1 MLSLGAKLTP
11 EQRLQ
16 KATSDIMGHERY
28 AALGGV
34 LMIGESGIKEDADCP
49 TAYTNGK
56 DCYYGR
62 SFVEGLTDA
71 QLRFLV
77 LHENFHKM
85 YRHLI
90 TWQHL
95 RKKCATTA
103 NVAMDYV
110 INAEIVNEN
119 SDGFATMIDGGCHDP
134 KYLGWDTAKVFND
147 IYDGQDKPK
156 NDPRGKPN
164 DDDDGESTNFD
175 EHGWDEAEDMT
186 PEEQNELEREIDENL
201 RQGEITAGKLGNGAK
216 RDLSEILSP
225 PVNWREVLKQFTY
238 SNCSGS
244 DYSTYAKRNRR
255 FIDEDIIRPSGV
267 SDTIDGIVVGGDM
280 SGSIGNREQSIIKGG
295 VKDCAEMVRPQWLRM
310 LYWDTRVV
318 GDETYTIDELDD
330 FVSRTKPVGGG
341 GTDVECVPKYIE
353 DKKITPQAAII
364 ITDGD
369 LYRGWGKWDCPVLW
383 VIIDNKHA
391 TPNVGQVVH
400 VNSKDL

>member
-16 KATSDIMGHERY
+16 KVTSDIMGHERY

-34 LMIGESGIKEDADCP
+34 LMIGESGIKEDDECA

-77 LHENFHKM
+77 LHENYHKM

-90 TWQHL
+90 TWLHL
-95 RKKCATTA
+95 AKKCARTA
-103 NVAMDYV
+103 NMAMDYV

-119 SDGFATMIDGGCHDP
+119 PDGFAVMIEGGCYDR

-147 IYDGQDKPK
+147 IYDGQD
-156 NDPRGKPN
+156 
-164 DDDDGESTNFD
+164 DDGQGGGQGTSID
-175 EHGWDEAEDMT
+175 KHDWDAAQDMT
-186 PEEQNELEREIDENL
+186 AEEQNELVREIDENL
-201 RQGEITAGKLGNGAK
+201 RQGQITAGKLGNGAS
-216 RDLSEILSP
+216 RDFSDILETKIDWNAKLQQWISA
-225 PVNWREVLKQFTY
+225 T
-238 SNCSGS
+238 CSGS

-255 FIDEDIIRPSGV
+255 FMDSDVILPSGV

-295 VKDCAEMVRPQWLRM
+295 VKECAEMVKPQWLRM
-310 LYWDTRVV
+310 LYWDTQVV
-318 GDETYTIDELDD
+318 GDETYTIDGLDE

-341 GTDVECVPKYIE
+341 GTDVECVPRYMQN
-353 DKKITPQAAII
+353 KKIKPQAAII
-364 ITDGD
+364 ITDGY
-369 LYRGWGKWDCPVLW
+369 LYGGWGKWDCPVLW
-383 VIIDNKHA
+383 VIIDNKQA
-391 TPNVGQVVH
+391 IPNVGQVIH
-400 VNSKDL
+400 VNSNDL

>member
-34 LMIGESGIKEDADCP
+34 LMIGESGIKEDDECA

-77 LHENFHKM
+77 LHENYHKM

-90 TWQHL
+90 TWLHL
-95 RKKCATTA
+95 AKKCKQTA
-103 NVAMDYV
+103 NMAMDYV

-119 SDGFATMIDGGCHDP
+119 PDGFAVMIEGGCYDR

-147 IYDGQDKPK
+147 IYDGQGGGQG
-156 NDPRGKPN
+156 NGQ
-164 DDDDGESTNFD
+164 STGID
-175 EHGWDEAEDMT
+175 EHDWDAAQDMT
-186 PEEQNELEREIDENL
+186 AEEQNELVREIDENL
-201 RQGEITAGKLGNGAK
+201 RQGQITAGKLGNGAS
-216 RDLSEILSP
+216 RDFSDILTP
-225 PVNWREVLKQFTY
+225 PVNWREVLKQFAYT
-238 SNCSGS
+238 NCSGS
-244 DYSTYAKRNRR
+244 DYSTYSKRNRR
-255 FIDEDIIRPSGV
+255 HMDEDIIRPSGV

-280 SGSIGNREQSIIKGG
+280 SGSIGIREQSIIKGG
-295 VKDCAEMVRPQWLRM
+295 VKDCAEMVKPQWLRM
-310 LYWDTRVV
+310 LYWDTKVV
-318 GDETYTIDELDD
+318 GDETYTIDELDE

-341 GTDVECVPKYIE
+341 GTDVECVPRYMQ
-353 DKKITPQAAII
+353 DKKIKPQAAII
-364 ITDGD
+364 ITDGY
-369 LYRGWGKWDCPVLW
+369 LYGGWGKWDCPVLW
-383 VIIDNKHA
+383 VIIDNKQA

-400 VNSKDL
+400 VNSEDL

>member
-34 LMIGESGIKEDADCP
+34 LMIGESGIKEDAECA

-71 QLRFLV
+71 ELRFLV

-95 RKKCATTA
+95 SKKCKQTA
-103 NVAMDYV
+103 NMAMDHV
-110 INAEIVNEN
+110 INTELVKEN
-119 SDGFATMIDGGCHDP
+119 TDGFATMIEGGCCDS

-147 IYDGQDKPK
+147 IYDGQGGGQD
-156 NDPRGKPN
+156 NGQDNGQ
-164 DDDDGESTNFD
+164 GTGID
-175 EHGWDEAEDMT
+175 EHDWDAAQDMT
-186 PEEQNELEREIDENL
+186 AEEQNELSREIDENL
-201 RQGEITAGKLGNGAK
+201 RQGQITAGKLGNGAN
-216 RDLSEILSP
+216 RDLSDILSP
-225 PVNWREVLKQFTY
+225 PVNWREVLKQFAYT
-238 SNCSGS
+238 NCSGS
-244 DYSTYAKRNRR
+244 DYSSYAKRNRR
-255 FIDEDIIRPSGV
+255 FMDSDVILPSGV

-280 SGSIGNREQSIIKGG
+280 SGSIGIREQSIIKGG
-295 VKDCAEMVRPQWLRM
+295 VKDCAEMVKPQWLRM
-310 LYWDTRVV
+310 LYWDTQVV
-318 GDETYTIDELDD
+318 GDETYTIDELDE

-341 GTDVECVPKYIE
+341 GTDVECVPRYMQ

-364 ITDGD
+364 ITDGH
-369 LYRGWGKWDCPVLW
+369 LYGGWGKWDCPVLW

-400 VNSKDL
+400 VNSNDL

>member
-16 KATSDIMGHERY
+16 KANSDIMGHERY

-34 LMIGESGIKEDADCP
+34 LMIGESGIKEDDECA

-71 QLRFLV
+71 ELRFLV

-95 RKKCATTA
+95 SKKCKQTA
-103 NVAMDYV
+103 NMAMDHV
-110 INAEIVNEN
+110 INTELVKEN
-119 SDGFATMIDGGCHDP
+119 TDGFATMIEGGCCDS

-147 IYDGQDKPK
+147 IYDSQGGGQD
-156 NDPRGKPN
+156 NGQDNGQ
-164 DDDDGESTNFD
+164 GTGFD
-175 EHGWDEAEDMT
+175 EHDWDEAQGMT
-186 PEEQNELEREIDENL
+186 SEEQNELIREIDENL
-201 RQGEITAGKLGNGAK
+201 RQGQITAGKLGNGAN
-216 RDLSEILSP
+216 RDLSDILSP
-225 PVNWREVLKQFTY
+225 AVNWREVLKQFAYT
-238 SNCSGS
+238 NCSGS
-244 DYSTYAKRNRR
+244 DYSSYAKRNRR
-255 FIDEDIIRPSGV
+255 YMDSDVILPSGV

-295 VKDCAEMVRPQWLRM
+295 VKDCAEMVKPQWLRM
-310 LYWDTRVV
+310 LYWDTQVV
-318 GDETYTIDELDD
+318 GDETYTIDELDE

-341 GTDVECVPKYIE
+341 GTDVECVPRYMQN
-353 DKKITPQAAII
+353 KKIKPQAAII
-364 ITDGD
+364 ITDGY
-369 LYRGWGKWDCPVLW
+369 LYGGWGKWDCPVLW

-400 VNSKDL
+400 VNSEDL

>member
-34 LMIGESGIKEDADCP
+34 LMIGESGIKEDAECA

-77 LHENFHKM
+77 LHENYHKM

-95 RKKCATTA
+95 AKKCPRTA
-103 NVAMDYV
+103 NMAMDYV

-119 SDGFATMIDGGCHDP
+119 PDGFATMIDGGCNDP

-147 IYDGQDKPK
+147 IYDGQGGGQGG
-156 NDPRGKPN
+156 GKPN
-164 DDDDGESTNFD
+164 DTGFD
-175 EHGWDEAEDMT
+175 MHDWGAAQDMT
-186 PEEQNELEREIDENL
+186 AEEQNELAREIDENL
-201 RQGEITAGKLGNGAK
+201 RQGQITAGKLGNGAG
-216 RDLSEILSP
+216 RDFSEILTP
-225 PVNWREVLKQFTY
+225 PVNWREELKQFAYT
-238 SNCSGS
+238 NCSGS
-244 DYSTYAKRNRR
+244 DHSTYAKRNRR
-255 FIDEDIIRPSGV
+255 FMDSDVILPSGV
-267 SDTIDGIVVGGDM
+267 SETIDGIVVGGDM

-295 VKDCAEMVRPQWLRM
+295 VKDCAEMVKPQWLRM
-310 LYWDTRVV
+310 LYWDTQVV

-341 GTDVECVPKYIE
+341 GTDVECVPRYMQN
-353 DKKITPQAAII
+353 KKITPQAAII
-364 ITDGD
+364 ITDGH
-369 LYRGWGKWDCPVLW
+369 LYGGWGKWDCPVLW